1 MHDKLR
7 RILAIFV
14 VSIITVGGFAS
25 AATPAQAAQN
35 CSADALCFYDTASS
49 TYPFIDHDDAD
60 NTPGQCWVMG
70 VNHRFKASYVRN
82 QTDAKWYWYRST
94 NCQGGG
100 GPLYANTSGAIS
112 SNQAA
117 SYYRIG

>member
-1 MHDKLR
+1 MRKTLAAISAG
-7 RILAIFV
+7 ILASL
-14 VSIITVGGFAS
+14 SITAPAL
-25 AATPAQAAQN
+25 AAGP
-35 CSADALCFYDTASS
+35 CSSDSLCFYDTSS
-49 TYPFIDHDDAD
+49 SPTAFINHDDAD

-70 VNHRFKASYVRN
+70 INDRFKASYVKN
-82 QTDAKWYWYRST
+82 QTDAKWWWYGST

-100 GPLYANTSGAIS
+100 GPLYANTYGSIA

>member
-1 MHDKLR
+1 MIKR
-7 RILAIFV
+7 FVAALAAV
-14 VSIITVGGFAS
+14 VLGITGVALAAS
-25 AATPAQAAQN
+25 PAQAAQN
-35 CSADALCFYDTASS
+35 CTADALCFYDTNLSQ
-49 TYPFIDHDDAD
+49 YPFIDHDDAD
-60 NTPGQCWVMG
+60 TSPGQCHVMG

-82 QTDAKWYWYRST
+82 QTDHQWYWYRST